1 MVGFE
6 LKRTFDY
13 EEAQPDAFPIID
25 QYEDQKL
32 ARDWHWHAR
41 FLGLILNEWK
51 FNFYW
56 YLRRREL

>member
-32 ARDWHWHAR
+32 ARD
-41 FLGLILNEWK
+41 
-51 FNFYW
+51 
-56 YLRRREL
+56 